1 MTPMPRTTSQLRQL
15 LASPGIIRSLAP
27 HDAFTARVM
36 EQAGLPLLFLG
47 GFGASAS
54 GFGLPDLG
62 LLGLAEMADAARR
75 MASAVSIPVIVDG
88 DTGYGSIPNV
98 IRTVREFE
106 RVGAAGMLLEDQVF
120 PKRCGH
126 FAGKQVIPVGEM
138 LDKLKAVL
146 DSRDDPDFVLIAR
159 TDARAVEGL
168 SAAIDRANRYAEAG
182 ADMIFVEAPQTRD
195 ELARI
200 ASEIPKPQ
208 LANMLVGGATPIL
221 SADELQQL
229 GFKIVVSPVESLAIT
244 AFAVRRLADVML
256 NAGRVDVLS
265 DQMWSFAQLK
275 ELLGV
280 NGK

>member
-1 MTPMPRTTSQLRQL
+1 
-15 LASPGIIRSLAP
+15 
-27 HDAFTARVM
+27 
-36 EQAGLPLLFLG
+36 
-47 GFGASAS
+47 
-54 GFGLPDLG
+54 
-62 LLGLAEMADAARR
+62 
-75 MASAVSIPVIVDG
+75 
-88 DTGYGSIPNV
+88 
-98 IRTVREFE
+98 
-106 RVGAAGMLLEDQVF
+106 
-120 PKRCGH
+120 
-126 FAGKQVIPVGEM
+126 M

-208 LANMLVGGATPIL
+208 LANMLIGGATPIL

-244 AFAVRRLADVML
+244 AFAVRQLADVML